1 MQLSSAVL
9 YTSLTLAPPT
19 LTLRSWLSDYNQ
31 ARDYIRQEQA
41 RFNKAAQQLAPLQQ
55 QLLSELRRHVR
66 AYQVWWP
73 AGRFDCTLPQ
83 PTHTTLPCTSSV
95 QADDPAEADGPYL
108 YRTTFTPAGSQTVT
122 RVSSS
127 CPDQPEQV
135 VVSDDLIRAD
145 LAQAP
150 GLTTDL
156 QGECTAV
163 TAEAQA
169 PGGVRL
175 IN

>member
-1 MQLSSAVL
+1 MSGC
-9 YTSLTLAPPT
+9 T
-19 LTLRSWLSDYNQ
+19 RCGG
-31 ARDYIRQEQA
+31 
-41 RFNKAAQQLAPLQQ
+41 QQGAWTAH
-55 QLLSELRRHVR
+55 SHS
-66 AYQVWWP
+66 P
-73 AGRFDCTLPQ
+73 A
-83 PTHTTLPCTSSV
+83 HTTLPCTSSA

-150 GLTTDL
+150 SLTADL

-169 PGGVRL
+169 QVEWGAFPAGMSCQ
-175 IN
+175 